1 MAENQQEFKMVTPN
15 KKSVF
20 RKPKK
25 VPVDY
30 ETIDKWKMP
39 EIAPEFIK
47 GPFLEESSFATLF
60 PKYREKYIKEVFSLV
75 QKELNT
81 IGIKAE
87 LDLIEGSMTVRTTHK
102 TFDPYA
108 IVKARDI
115 LKLLAR
121 SVPYQVALRLLD
133 DNTYCDI
140 IKIKSLCKNK
150 EKFVKRRQRLIGPN
164 GDTLKAL
171 EILTDCYIM
180 VQGSTVSVIGH
191 YKKLKVVRR
200 IIEDVM
206 KNTHPV
212 YHIKELMI
220 KKELEKDETLKNENW
235 DRFLPQFKTINN
247 KRKKI
252 KKTKKEEKN
261 PFPNPQP
268 LRNEDILMETGE
280 YFLTEKEKSTNKVKE
295 QREKQKNKKLEKDK
309 QRSEQ
314 YKGPDIES
322 ERKKISGKEIDS
334 KTNNIDNKEVKNMI
348 QKFKID
354 AKMQL

>member
-1 MAENQQEFKMVTPN
+1 MMESN
-15 KKSVF
+15 KKSVY
-20 RKPKK
+20 RKPKR
-25 VPVDY
+25 VPIDY

-39 EIAPEFIK
+39 EIAPELVK

-81 IGIKAE
+81 MGIKAE
-87 LDLIEGSMTVRTTHK
+87 LDIIEGSMTVRTTHK
-102 TFDPYA
+102 TYDPYS
-108 IVKARDI
+108 IIKARDI
-115 LKLLAR
+115 IKLLAR

-140 IKIKSLCKNK
+140 IKIKTLCRNK
-150 EKFVKRRQRLIGPN
+150 EKFVKRRQRLIGPG

-171 EILTDCYIM
+171 EILTNCYIM

-191 YKKLKVVRR
+191 YKQLKVVRR
-200 IIEDVM
+200 IVQDVM
-206 KNTHPV
+206 KNVHPV

-220 KKELEKDETLKNENW
+220 KKELEKDETLKGENW
-235 DRFLPQFKTINN
+235 DRFLPQFKKVNS

-252 KKTKKEEKN
+252 KKSIKEGKSI
-261 PFPNPQP
+261 FPNPQP
-268 LRNEDILMETGE
+268 MRKEDLLMETGE
-280 YFLTEKEKSTNKVKE
+280 YFLTEKEKKANKFKE
-295 QREKQKNKKLEKDK
+295 QKDKQKEKKIEKDK
-309 QRSEQ
+309 KRIDQ
-314 YKGPDIES
+314 YKAPDVNE
-322 ERKKISGKEIDS
+322 ERRNNSAKNASTIDKKRDDKD
-334 KTNNIDNKEVKNMI
+334 VKNII

>member
-1 MAENQQEFKMVTPN
+1 MAENQQEFKLVASN

-20 RKPKK
+20 RKPKM
-25 VPVDY
+25 VPIDY

-39 EIAPEFIK
+39 EIAPELVK

-60 PKYREKYIKEVFSLV
+60 PKYREKYIKEVFTLV

-102 TFDPYA
+102 TFDPYS
-108 IVKARDI
+108 IIKARDI
-115 LKLLAR
+115 IKLLAR
-121 SVPYQVALRLLD
+121 SVPYQVALRLLEE
-133 DNTYCDI
+133 NTYCDI
-140 IKIKSLCKNK
+140 IKIKSLCRNK

-171 EILTDCYIM
+171 EILTECYIM

-191 YKKLKVVRR
+191 YKKLKIVRR
-200 IIEDVM
+200 IVEDVM
-206 KNTHPV
+206 KNIHPV

-220 KKELEKDETLKNENW
+220 KKELEKDETLKDENW
-235 DRFLPQFKTINN
+235 DRFLPQFKKVNS

-252 KKTKKEEKN
+252 KKVKKEEKS

-268 LRNEDILMETGE
+268 LRKEDMLMETGE
-280 YFLTEKEKSTNKVKE
+280 YFLTEKEKNANKLKE
-295 QREKQKNKKLEKDK
+295 QKEKQKNKKIEKEK
-309 QRSEQ
+309 QRIDQ
-314 YKGPDIES
+314 YRGPDVES
-322 ERKKISGKEIDS
+322 EKKKQDS
-334 KTNNIDNKEVKNMI
+334 KSINNQKTTDNKEVKSII